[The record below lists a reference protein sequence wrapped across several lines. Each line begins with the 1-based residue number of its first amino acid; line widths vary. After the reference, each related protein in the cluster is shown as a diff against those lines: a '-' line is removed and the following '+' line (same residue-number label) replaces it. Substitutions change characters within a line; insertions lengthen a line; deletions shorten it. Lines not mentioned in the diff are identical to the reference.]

1 MSTKFCLVVLSI
13 IVTVSAQTLEENPVE
28 TLDNQGTIKTCTNV
42 NGTGECVPY
51 YLCNNGKF
59 VTDGENVIDIRFQPD
74 KECIEYFE
82 ECCGVEQVLVRLI
95 SFIFVEK
102 YF

>member
-1 MSTKFCLVVLSI
+1 MSTKFYIVVLSI
-13 IVTVSAQTLEENPVE
+13 IVTISAQTVEENPVE
-28 TLDNQGTIKTCTNV
+28 TLDNQGPGKTCTNV

-59 VTDGENVIDIRFQPD
+59 VTDGENIIDIRFQPD
-74 KECIEYFE
+74 KECVEYFE

-95 SFIFVEK
+95 FLTFVEK
-102 YF
+102 H